1 MLREL
6 PYWAARSHAGFDVTA
21 LGAGYVY
28 LKRKMLTFDMVP
40 QSSPHDLD
48 KIYDKSF
55 FAFS

>member
-1 MLREL
+1 MLCEQ
-6 PYWAARSHAGFDVTA
+6 PYWVARSHAGFDVTA